1 MLSGLRGATASMIP
15 DQLRIIDIAC
25 GTGAL
30 AFELS
35 KNAAQVTAIDA
46 SESMITTAN
55 QLKEKWG
62 MQHVTFQ
69 VADATDLS
77 LFNTNEFDVATISLA
92 IHQFDTPTGMKMLE
106 EMKRI
111 SSEILI
117 VDYAS
122 PLSANYY
129 KYLTWFIE
137 WMAGGDHFKNFKTY
151 QKFGGIDTYLKQLH
165 LQVIKR
171 TEKGQSI
178 FSLVLCK

>member
-35 KNAAQVTAIDA
+35 KNAAHVTAIDV
-46 SESMITTAN
+46 SESMIATAN
-55 QLKEKWG
+55 QLKEKRG

-77 LFNTNEFDVATISLA
+77 SFSTNEFDVATISLA
-92 IHQFDTPTGMKMLE
+92 IHQFDTPTGLKILE
-106 EMKRI
+106 ELKRI
-111 SSEILI
+111 ARRILI
-117 VDYAS
+117 VDYTS
-122 PLSANYY
+122 PLPANNY
-129 KYLTWFIE
+129 KSLTWFIE
-137 WMAGGDHFKNFKTY
+137 WMAGGDHFRNFKTY
-151 QKFGGIDTYLKQLH
+151 HEFGGIDTYLKQLQ
-165 LQVIKR
+165 LQVIKK
-171 TEKGQSI
+171 TYKGKSI